1 LGIYS
6 LTGLSSVAH
15 YFYGTL
21 SDFSVKMHIFIWSD
35 IFAGLLVVVSVV
47 YSGLILK
54 EWQKKVYK

>member
-1 LGIYS
+1 
-6 LTGLSSVAH
+6 
-15 YFYGTL
+15 
-21 SDFSVKMHIFIWSD
+21 MHIFIWSD